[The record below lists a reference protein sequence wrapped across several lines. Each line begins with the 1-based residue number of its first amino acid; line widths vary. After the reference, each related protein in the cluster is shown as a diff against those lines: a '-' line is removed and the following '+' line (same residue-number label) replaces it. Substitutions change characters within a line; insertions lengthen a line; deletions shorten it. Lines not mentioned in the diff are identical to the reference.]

1 MCNDGGGQCMEQ
13 MYLSLSH
20 LIVAFLLGIGG
31 CFLCNDRVCVCV
43 CVGGGGG
50 GGGGEHICLAQRYR
64 VGT

>member
-1 MCNDGGGQCMEQ
+1 MVDVLCVMTGGGGGGGGGGGQCMEQ

-43 CVGGGGG
+43 GGGGN
-50 GGGGEHICLAQRYR
+50 IF
-64 VGT
+64 V